1 MEGQEVV
8 NQTPVEQTIETAST
22 TVEATEAP
30 SQGQETTEIAEESS
44 ADTKVEPAKVSD
56 AVPYDRFK
64 EVNDEVRAL
73 KEQLAQMQPAQPQV
87 NDPVAEFDPD
97 VTNAVKKLAAEQAN
111 EILAQ
116 QRVAEFKAKHAAE
129 LEKDPLLRAAVEAE
143 MREQASKGQLIM
155 PEKAYESAT
164 KILNERLNQKA
175 EQAKSEGVAE
185 GQDIAKTKQQL
196 GAVGETGK
204 VPEKSD
210 DQLSAAELAQ
220 KYNIPRNAGY

>member
-8 NQTPVEQTIETAST
+8 NQTPAEQTVVTDSTPVEETVAAGDSEQA
-22 TVEATEAP
+22 VETSENTP
-30 SQGQETTEIAEESS
+30 VGE
-44 ADTKVEPAKVSD
+44 DTGSDKVSK

-73 KEQLAQMQPAQPQV
+73 KEQLAQMQQPVQ
-87 NDPVAEFDPD
+87 PVASEPMAEFDPD
-97 VTNAVKKLAAEQAN
+97 VTNAVKRLAAQEAQ

-143 MREQASKGQLIM
+143 MREQAATGNLIM

-164 KILNERLNQKA
+164 KILNERLNRQA
-175 EQAKSEGVAE
+175 EQAKKEGVVE

-204 VPEKSD
+204 VPEVSEQDLSPSD
-210 DQLSAAELAQ
+210 YAKLH
-220 KYNIPRNAGY
+220 NIPRVD